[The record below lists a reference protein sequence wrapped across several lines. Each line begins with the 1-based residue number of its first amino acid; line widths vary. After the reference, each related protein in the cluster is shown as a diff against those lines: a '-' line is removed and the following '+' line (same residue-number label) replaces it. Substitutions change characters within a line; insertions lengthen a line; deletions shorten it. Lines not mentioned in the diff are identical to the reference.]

1 MTLEA
6 VYVVVG
12 IATPFILLTIWAV
25 LNAAQ
30 KEFGSLG
37 KKATWMLVAAVPFF
51 GFIIYLLFG
60 FRKGKKP
67 GEDDLPQ
74 S

>member
-1 MTLEA
+1 MSLEA

-12 IATPFILLTIWAV
+12 IATPFILLTVWAV

-30 KEFGSLG
+30 KEFGSIE
-37 KKATWMLVAAVPFF
+37 KKAAWMLVAAVPFF

-60 FRKGKKP
+60 FKKGKKP
-67 GEDDLPQ
+67 EEMDPTEK
-74 S
+74 